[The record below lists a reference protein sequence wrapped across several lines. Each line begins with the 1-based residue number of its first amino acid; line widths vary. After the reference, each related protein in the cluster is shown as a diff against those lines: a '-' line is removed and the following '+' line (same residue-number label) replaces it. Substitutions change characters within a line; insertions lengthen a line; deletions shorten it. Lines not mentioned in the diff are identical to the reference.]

1 LIGDQ
6 AKLDEGLP
14 RLVEPFTG
22 HGQALAQG
30 AIGVKTQAL
39 GIGHRDQ
46 KEREST
52 GLMAEL
58 IKHVLTDQALIHPT
72 ELTGDGAE
80 FGQRNGAFVHPGCLL
95 GDAVWTCSHDTGHI
109 WEVILPH
116 PSTSMLLVFKDLQPR
131 QSTLSLREFL
141 A

>member
-95 GDAVWTCSHDTGHI
+95 GDAVNHTKYRVPIVAGGGRWRRCHL
-109 WEVILPH
+109 V
-116 PSTSMLLVFKDLQPR
+116 TSGR
-131 QSTLSLREFL
+131 SNER
-141 A
+141 